1 MNGIQELPDGEL
13 VAYSKEYKTPKCN
26 LDTIRK
32 YFVFMGDDAG
42 ESEWFECRH
51 CNRRFST
58 VEVFCCVDPYI
69 LTEHPAKGFP
79 FICAEFG
86 NAVGQYWM
94 NQCAVREEIK

>member
-42 ESEWFECRH
+42 ESEWFECRW
-51 CNRRFST
+51 CNRRFSVT
-58 VEVFCCVDPYI
+58 EVFRCAVPYV
-69 LTEHPAKGFP
+69 LTEHSVPGLPEVQAP
-79 FICAEFG
+79 FGSGRFW
-86 NAVGQYWM
+86 V